1 LFLFYTQFDRREAI
15 AEKSQKLFL
24 IIIFLSTANREG
36 KQDFYSIGPSEMV
49 RRWSQ
54 MVFSVCFVTN
64 GCSFGARAKKKKN
77 PKKLFF
83 DRGSALRQG
92 CQIFLGTANQKM
104 TKMAP
109 NLPNGNQL
117 HTQNT
122 TKITK
127 LPPNIPNERQIY
139 QMAEKAPTFS
149 TPRPSKMCPNWDFW

>member
-1 LFLFYTQFDRREAI
+1 
-15 AEKSQKLFL
+15 
-24 IIIFLSTANREG
+24 
-36 KQDFYSIGPSEMV
+36 MV
-49 RRWSQ
+49 
-54 MVFSVCFVTN
+54 VHLVCA
-64 GCSFGARAKKKKN
+64 SKKKKN
-77 PKKLFF
+77 PKKPLF